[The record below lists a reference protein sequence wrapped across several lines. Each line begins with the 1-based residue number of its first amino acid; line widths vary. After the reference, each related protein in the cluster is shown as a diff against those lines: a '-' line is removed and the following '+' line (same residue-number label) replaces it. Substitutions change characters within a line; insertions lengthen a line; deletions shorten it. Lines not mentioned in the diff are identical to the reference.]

1 MSGAKSFNQSSKKK
15 SIDDITQPLHG
26 LLLCTTGFSSEENKL
41 IKAKIEKLG
50 GTFNKD
56 LLSNTNF
63 LIIKR
68 INTDKV
74 ISAVENHIKLVKKEW
89 IDENNFDKYL
99 DYEKCTPGCFYGIS
113 LFLFGFNEKEI
124 KDMKEQINQKDGKVF
139 TNPDDADIIIV
150 KSDSGYIDEE
160 IEKMEKYKSKIVAQK
175 WYYNCI
181 TKNEYKPID
190 EKEVLLNLDAIKNNY
205 EKIITEI
212 ESGQNTKYKDLF
224 IGKKFSIEGFRNET
238 KSKIIDIITF
248 CSGFYF
254 DIIVKSTNYVIV
266 PLTFDN
272 IDLVQKKT
280 NYLGIRPNIVN
291 CNWILDSI
299 KEGSLLSPAL
309 YKPIKPI
316 DYQIYLSDIFKG
328 ETFCIC
334 KITYQKDKI
343 KEIKEKILQNKGEYF
358 DAGNSRDLKDY
369 VNKFIIMND
378 GYPDIWNRLI
388 TENVEKKMGKII
400 ISHRF
405 LDECVEMKRIIECS
419 DFFDS
424 IPYPF
429 AVPIEEFKNRY
440 FYFPSNKFSL
450 LEKLSYDHLIKTFG
464 GNLDE
469 LNEKTTHI
477 ILKKEKINQRTRD
490 DMIKNSNKNVKFIK
504 EGYFTDYILQSGEC
518 DINNYQVKIKVE

>member
-1 MSGAKSFNQSSKKK
+1 M
-15 SIDDITQPLHG
+15 
-26 LLLCTTGFSSEENKL
+26 
-41 IKAKIEKLG
+41 
-50 GTFNKD
+50 
-56 LLSNTNF
+56 
-63 LIIKR
+63 
-68 INTDKV
+68 
-74 ISAVENHIKLVKKEW
+74 
-89 IDENNFDKYL
+89 
-99 DYEKCTPGCFYGIS
+99 
-113 LFLFGFNEKEI
+113 
-124 KDMKEQINQKDGKVF
+124 
-139 TNPDDADIIIV
+139 
-150 KSDSGYIDEE
+150 
-160 IEKMEKYKSKIVAQK
+160 
-175 WYYNCI
+175 
-181 TKNEYKPID
+181 
-190 EKEVLLNLDAIKNNY
+190 
-205 EKIITEI
+205 
-212 ESGQNTKYKDLF
+212 
-224 IGKKFSIEGFRNET
+224 
-238 KSKIIDIITF
+238 
-248 CSGFYF
+248 
-254 DIIVKSTNYVIV
+254 
-266 PLTFDN
+266 
-272 IDLVQKKT
+272 
-280 NYLGIRPNIVN
+280 
-291 CNWILDSI
+291 
-299 KEGSLLSPAL
+299 SPAL

-328 ETFCIC
+328 VTFCIC

-388 TENVEKKMGKII
+388 TENIEKKMGKII

-450 LEKLSYDHLIKTFG
+450 LEKLRYDHLIKTFG

-477 ILKKEKINQRTRD
+477 ILKKKKINQRSRD
-490 DMIKNSNKNVKFIK
+490 DMIKNSNENVKFIK
-504 EGYFTDYILQSGEC
+504 EGYFIDYILQSGEC